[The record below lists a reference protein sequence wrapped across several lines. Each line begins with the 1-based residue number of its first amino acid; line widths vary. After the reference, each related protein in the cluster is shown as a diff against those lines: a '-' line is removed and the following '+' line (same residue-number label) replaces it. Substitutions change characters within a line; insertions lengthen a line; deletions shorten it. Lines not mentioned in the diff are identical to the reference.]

1 MSAENWSQDVLLV
14 CLPPGP
20 KMVNELELESVTDTV
35 RDRGDCD
42 VVIDFSSVDTL
53 TFAAIEKLLTL
64 RSVLTECGHHLVLC
78 SVCNAIKSVFAI
90 TRPDHVF
97 EFAQDTFV
105 PLTEVQLFHNADRPV
120 RSLRSAEQS

>member
-1 MSAENWSQDVLLV
+1 MSTENWSQDVLLV

-20 KMVNELELESVTDTV
+20 KTVNELELESVTDTV

-64 RSVLTECGHHLVLC
+64 HNVLTECGRGLVLC
-78 SVCNAIKSVFAI
+78 SVCDAIKSVLAI
-90 TRPDHVF
+90 TRPEHVF
-97 EFAQDTFV
+97 EFARDKSV
-105 PLTEVQLFHNADRPV
+105 PLIEVQFFHDADRPV
-120 RSLRSAEQS
+120 RIPRAADR

>member
-20 KMVNELELESVTDTV
+20 KTVNELELESVTDTV

-53 TFAAIEKLLTL
+53 TFAAFEKLLTL
-64 RSVLTECGHHLVLC
+64 RSVLTEYGRRLVLC
-78 SVCNAIKSVFAI
+78 SVCDAVKSVFAI
-90 TRPDHVF
+90 KRPDHVF
-97 EFAQDTFV
+97 EFAQDKSV
-105 PLTEVQLFHNADRPV
+105 PLAEVQLFHDADRHV
-120 RSLRSAEQS
+120 RSPRSADR